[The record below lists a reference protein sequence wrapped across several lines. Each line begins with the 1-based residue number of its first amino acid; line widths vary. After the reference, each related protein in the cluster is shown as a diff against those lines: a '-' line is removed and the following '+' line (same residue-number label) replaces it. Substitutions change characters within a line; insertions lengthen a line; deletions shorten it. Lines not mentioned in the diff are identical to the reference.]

1 MADKTF
7 APVHPGEVLLADF
20 LKPLGISQYRIA
32 KSIKVPPR
40 RINQIVHGKR
50 AITADTALRLGIY
63 FGMEEEFWLNLQS
76 HYDLEVAKIKAGER
90 LKSEVVPRAA

>member
-7 APVHPGEVLLADF
+7 APVHPGEVLLQDF
-20 LKPLGISQYRIA
+20 LKPMGISQYRIA

-50 AITADTALRLGIY
+50 AITADTALRVGIY

-76 HYDLEVAKIKAGER
+76 HYDLEVAKIKAGKR